1 MHFHS
6 IDCRLHD
13 VFFSGPMRVEA
24 SDLIVRV
31 AATASIKWSEAGF
44 WRTTDFTLILGEAHT
59 GKSVEIVTLRVARL
73 SV

>member
-1 MHFHS
+1 
-6 IDCRLHD
+6 
-13 VFFSGPMRVEA
+13 MRVEA

-73 SV
+73 FV